1 MSQLLQLFIWIPLLG
16 FLFSMLIPRKKESV
30 ISMIAISTAG
40 IHLLGVIVFVVFW
53 LVNNHPTLDIKHM
66 VLFKTGNIEIFID
79 YYLDKITIVFALVGS
94 FLMFLT
100 TIFSRY
106 YLHRE
111 EGFKRFFNT
120 ILLFFLSYN
129 LVIFAGNFETL
140 FIGWDILG
148 FCSFLLIAFYRD
160 RYLPVKNGIKIISF
174 YRLADVC
181 LILAMWMSH
190 HIWHENITFSKLNDL
205 ELVQRHIAEHQWYVF
220 FISLMILI
228 AAAAKSAQLPFS
240 SWLPRAMEGPT
251 TSSAIFYGSLSVH
264 LGVFLLL
271 RTFPYWE
278 SITLIKILVIG
289 TGIFTCLI
297 ATGIARVQ
305 SSVKTQIAYSSI
317 AQIGLI
323 FIEVALGFHVL
334 ALIHFTGNAF
344 LRTYQLL
351 VSPSVLSY
359 LTHDMFFNFLP
370 KNQTNTTSFSRKL
383 KNSLY
388 ILSIKEWDLDFIL
401 YRVLWNPF
409 KWFGNKLSFLTGKVS
424 IVVLIAIFLLGVYT
438 NLFPANI
445 PSSLFNFLPLLFSFL
460 GLILNLKAFTERGDA
475 IWAWFS
481 VIAGQLFIT
490 LSIALL
496 NENFGQNH
504 ILIYLSG
511 SVGSAFVGYLCLKR
525 LKRIDIHDID
535 LDQYHGHTYEHPKI
549 GFLFLIC
556 CLGIVG
562 LPFTPTFIGIDLLF
576 NHIHKQEEILIVFT
590 SLSFIFIELSVVR
603 IYSRVFLGQHKKP
616 YHAIAYRSS

>member
-1 MSQLLQLFIWIPLLG
+1 MSQLLQLFIWVPLLG
-16 FLFSMLIPRKKESV
+16 FLLSMLIAKKRETAIAS
-30 ISMIAISTAG
+30 IAITTAT
-40 IHLLGVIVFVVFW
+40 IHLLGIITFVLFW
-53 LVNNHPTLDIKHM
+53 LLNNHPTLDIKHM
-66 VLFKTGNIEIFID
+66 VLFKTGNVEIFID
-79 YYLDKITIVFALVGS
+79 YYLDKITVVFALIGS
-94 FLMFLT
+94 VLTFLV

-129 LVIFAGNFETL
+129 LVIFSGNFETL

-160 RYLPVKNGIKIISF
+160 RYLPVKNGLKVISV

-190 HIWHENITFSKLNDL
+190 HIWHENITFLKLTNF
-205 ELVQRHIAEHQWYVF
+205 ELVQEHIAEHQWYVF
-220 FISLMILI
+220 FISLMVII
-228 AAAAKSAQLPFS
+228 AAAAKSAQIPFS

-264 LGVFLLL
+264 LGAFLLL

-278 SITLIKILVIG
+278 SITLIKVLVIG
-289 TGIFTCLI
+289 TGIITCLI
-297 ATGIARVQ
+297 ATGIAKVQ

-323 FIEVALGFHVL
+323 FIEIALGFHTL
-334 ALIHFTGNAF
+334 ALIHFSGNAF

-359 LTHDMFFNFLP
+359 LIHDMFFSFVP
-370 KNQTNTTSFSRKL
+370 QTKTNDLSFFSKI
-383 KNSLY
+383 KNSFY
-388 ILSIKEWDLDFIL
+388 ILSLKEWNFDFIL
-401 YRVLWNPF
+401 QRFLWDPF
-409 KWFGNKLSFLTGKVS
+409 KWIGSKLHFVTTKIGV
-424 IVVLIAIFLLGVYT
+424 IFLIIIYLLGLYC
-438 NLFPANI
+438 NQFQQKI
-445 PSSLFNFLPLLFSFL
+445 PTSLFNTLPIFFSFI
-460 GLILNLKAFTERGDA
+460 GLILNLKAFTERGNA

-504 ILIYLSG
+504 ILVYLSG
-511 SVGSAFVGYLCLKR
+511 SVVSAIVGYLCLKR
-525 LKRIDIHDID
+525 LKRIDAHDID
-535 LDQYHGHTYEHPKI
+535 LDQHHGHSYEHPRI

-576 NHIHKQEEILIVFT
+576 NSIHKHEELLVIFT
-590 SLSFIFIELSVVR
+590 SMSFIFIELSIVR
-603 IYSRVFLGQHKKP
+603 IYSRIFLGQHKKP